1 MKTYDYKDEQKD
13 VKGKV
18 SAAFRSLVGQDNGFF
33 IFAVEASLTFPDLRY
48 VQTERLNAIQELQTM
63 SYHKLPLKLFI
74 MNNFG
79 YGIIKQFQDTWLE
92 ARHEASGRVYSQ
104 PDFKKIAHAYN
115 VSYRKISSP
124 RDIVKEDLN
133 SKEAVIF
140 DVFLHPDTLIEP
152 KKVTGNPL
160 HNMFPYLDLSSDSLE
175 KKYIK

>member
-1 MKTYDYKDEQKD
+1 MGYSLPAAIA
-13 VKGKV
+13 
-18 SAAFRSLVGQDNGFF
+18 SAIECPDKQIISF
-33 IFAVEASLTFPDLRY
+33 IGDGSF
-48 VQTERLNAIQELQTM
+48 QINIQELQTM